1 MKLLLYRGRCASKTV
16 NGIKF
21 TQNIRTANVSDEVAG
36 KFVGLS
42 DFVIYELKKT
52 DIIKEDKKEDKSTKE
67 DDAVE
72 EDDSVEEVDEAKVK
86 KFMKLNLDTLRE
98 MCEAKELD
106 STGTK
111 QELATRLSSK

>member
-42 DFVIYELKKT
+42 DFVIY
-52 DIIKEDKKEDKSTKE
+52 
-67 DDAVE
+67 VE